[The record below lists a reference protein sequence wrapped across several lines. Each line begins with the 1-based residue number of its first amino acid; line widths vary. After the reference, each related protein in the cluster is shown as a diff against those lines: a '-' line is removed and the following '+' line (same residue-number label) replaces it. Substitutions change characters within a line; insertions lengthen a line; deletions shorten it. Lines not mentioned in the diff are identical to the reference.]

1 MFWVSA
7 SLFELMTD
15 LTSRNEL
22 EALSL
27 HGSVGGVTVL
37 LKDMLQVYQTNKK
50 NGCVLFLSSGTDLL
64 LLLSTVTNVYDVFIN
79 QANV

>member
-1 MFWVSA
+1 
-7 SLFELMTD
+7 MTD

-50 NGCVLFLSSGTDLL
+50 KGVYYFFLQEQICFYFSL
-64 LLLSTVTNVYDVFIN
+64 
-79 QANV
+79 Q